1 MNYPPMLLRLNISGK
16 RRFSLWLPLFLLWPV
31 VTALVIAL
39 APLVLLAALIL
50 RPFVWG
56 KLLLLSGPML
66 FGVLCALRGLELELN
81 QGNRLMLVSFR

>member
-16 RRFSLWLPLFLLWPV
+16 RRFSLW
-31 VTALVIAL
+31 
-39 APLVLLAALIL
+39 LVLLAALIL